1 MKTRS
6 MRTST
11 ASPKRV
17 NLNFSRRKFI
27 AGLGA
32 ATALTPFIPI
42 LEGQAGQ
49 TGYPKRFVL
58 LFSANGTIHEN
69 WVPSGTEND
78 FTLNTILSPLEPY
91 KDRLIVLDGLRVI
104 RQGPG
109 DGHQK
114 GMGCMWT
121 GNTLLE
127 SGEFQGGDGSTAGW
141 AGGISIDQEIANAIG
156 TKTAYKSLEFGV
168 QTGGATVWSRM
179 SYAGSNQP
187 IAPEDSPGAMFD
199 RLFADLGVDTSAI
212 DKLKAER
219 RSVID
224 LVKGDL
230 ASLQSKYSGADKQ
243 KIDAHLEAMRE
254 IERRNEL
261 ATPVCEQPEQSFD
274 FDHRANENFPLT
286 SRQMIDQMVMALAC
300 DLTRVASLQWS
311 RSVSN
316 TRFDWIGISEGH
328 HDISHYGDS
337 DPNMVDWITRIN
349 TWYAEEVKYLLD
361 AMDAVPE
368 GDGTMLDNSII
379 VWGNE
384 LSRGNSHG
392 NYPVPFVVFGGGGG
406 ALQTG
411 RFLSYDDEPHN
422 RMLVSLARAMDHQI
436 DTFGNND
443 PGSGGLNGFY

>member
-17 NLNFSRRKFI
+17 NPYFSRRKFM

-42 LEGQAGQ
+42 LEGQAGE
-49 TGYPKRFVL
+49 TGFPKRFVL

-69 WVPSGTEND
+69 WVPSGGEKD

-91 KDRLIVLDGLRVI
+91 RDKLIIVDGLRVI

-109 DGHQK
+109 DGHQM
-114 GMGCMWT
+114 GMGSLWT
-121 GNTLLE
+121 GNQLLE
-127 SGEFQGGDGSTAGW
+127 SGEFMGGDGGTAGW
-141 AGGISIDQEIANAIG
+141 AGGISIDHEIANAIG
-156 TKTAYKSLEFGV
+156 TETPYNTLEFGV

-179 SYAGSNQP
+179 SYSGSNQP

-199 RLFADLGVDTSAI
+199 RLFADLGVDTTAI

-230 ASLQSKYSGADKQ
+230 SALQNKYSGGDKQ

-261 ATPVCEQPEQSFD
+261 ATPVCDEPTQTFD
-274 FDHRANENFPLT
+274 FDHNANENFPLT
-286 SRQMIDQMVMALAC
+286 SRQMIDQMVMSLAC

-316 TRFDWIGISEGH
+316 VRFDWIDVPEGH

-337 DPNMVDWITRIN
+337 DPNMVNWITQIN

-361 AMDAVPE
+361 AMAAVPE
-368 GDGTMLDNSII
+368 GDGTLLDNTII

-392 NYPVPFVVFGGGGG
+392 NQPVPFVIMGSGGG

-411 RFLSYDDEPHN
+411 RYLSYDDEPHN
-422 RMLVSLARAMDHQI
+422 RMLVSLANAMGHPI

-443 PGSGGLNGFY
+443 PGSGPLAGL